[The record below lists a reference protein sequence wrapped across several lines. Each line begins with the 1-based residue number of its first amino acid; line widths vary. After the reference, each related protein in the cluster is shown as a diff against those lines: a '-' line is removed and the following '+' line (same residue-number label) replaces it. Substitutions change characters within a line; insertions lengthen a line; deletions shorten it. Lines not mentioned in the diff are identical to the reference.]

1 MRTMLTLTPTRK
13 ATQTLCALLIGSM
26 LSGCASTLEKLEET
40 GGPPKHTK
48 VENPTQKMGY
58 EPMSWPAPDPEPPS
72 RQYSNSLWQPGAR
85 AFFRDQRASRVGDI
99 MRVRVQI
106 DDQAQLVSNFQ
117 RQRRSGEDV
126 TAPAIFGLEDNLPL
140 GARADQLLDITAN
153 TNSNTIGRLN
163 RQDKVETQVSAVIL
177 QVLANGNY
185 VIEGTQ
191 EVRVNNDI
199 RELKVGGIVRA
210 QDIDSSN
217 TVDSS
222 QIAEARITYG
232 GRGVLTRGTQQR
244 WGTELIDILSP
255 F

>member
-1 MRTMLTLTPTRK
+1 MHQMTRFR
-13 ATQTLCALLIGSM
+13 LFLSLLAAGSV
-26 LSGCASTLEKLEET
+26 LSGCASTLEKLEEV
-40 GGPPKHTK
+40 GSPPAHTK
-48 VENPTQKMGY
+48 VEDPTQKVGY
-58 EPMSWPAPDPEPPS
+58 TPLTWPSPDPEPPS

-99 MRVRVQI
+99 LRVRVQI

-117 RQRRSGEDV
+117 RQRRSGEEV
-126 TAPAIFGLEDNLPL
+126 EAPAIFGLEERLPF
-140 GARADQLLDITAN
+140 GANPAQLFDITAN

-163 RQDKVETQVSAVIL
+163 RQDKVETQVSAVIKQL
-177 QVLANGNY
+177 LPNGNY

-199 RELKVGGIVRA
+199 RELKVEGIVRA

-244 WGTELIDILSP
+244 WGTEMIDILSP

>member
-1 MRTMLTLTPTRK
+1 MPQKLLYRALFLLATGTLLSSCA
-13 ATQTLCALLIGSM
+13 ATLD
-26 LSGCASTLEKLEET
+26 KLEEV
-40 GGPPKHTK
+40 GSPPDHTI
-48 VENPTQKMGY
+48 VENPTQKIGY
-58 EPMSWPAPDPEPPS
+58 QPMTWPAPDPEPPS

-99 MRVRVQI
+99 LRVRVEI
-106 DDQAQLVSNFQ
+106 DDEAQLVSNFQ
-117 RQRRSGEDV
+117 RQRRSGESV
-126 TAPAIFGLEDNLPL
+126 EAPAVFGLENDIPF
-140 GARADQLLDITAN
+140 GADPNQLLDITAN

-177 QVLANGNY
+177 QLLANGNY

-199 RELKVGGIVRA
+199 RELKVGGIVRP
-210 QDIDSSN
+210 QDIDSTN

-244 WGTELIDILSP
+244 WGTEVLDILSP

>member
-1 MRTMLTLTPTRK
+1 MQHAQRSAWLICLLT
-13 ATQTLCALLIGSM
+13 AGTL
-26 LSGCASTLEKLEET
+26 LSGCASTLEKLEEV
-40 GGPPKHTK
+40 GDAPRHTK
-48 VENPTQKMGY
+48 IEDPTQKPGY
-58 EPMSWPAPDPEPPS
+58 TPMSWPSPDPEPAS
-72 RQYSNSLWQPGAR
+72 RRYSNSLWQPGAR

-99 MRVRVQI
+99 LRIRVMI

-117 RQRRSGEDV
+117 RQRRSGEEV
-126 TAPAIFGLEDNLPL
+126 EAPAVLGLEDRLPF
-140 GARADQLLDITAN
+140 GANPEQLLDITAN

-163 RQDKVETQVSAVIL
+163 RQDKVETQVSAVIK
-177 QVLANGNY
+177 QVLPNGNY

-191 EVRVNNDI
+191 EVRVNFDI
-199 RELKVGGIVRA
+199 RELKVEGIVRP

-244 WGTELIDILSP
+244 WGTEVIDILSP